1 MIDFKKLIQ
10 PSFIF
15 NYQPQTFTFFWY
27 SVIIFS
33 AMVLSAVTV
42 AIFLKTQGKPYLEK
56 LKSSIFS
63 LLLWTGGFGLAL
75 TFFHWQAIPYLSMRF
90 LFEIL
95 FLVFIVW
102 LIFIL
107 KYLIFNFKKEKQD
120 FNQSQRFEKYMP
132 RAQSRSLPKK

>member
-1 MIDFKKLIQ
+1 M
-10 PSFIF
+10 FIF
-15 NYQPQTFTFFWY
+15 LL
-27 SVIIFS
+27 SKIIS
-33 AMVLSAVTV
+33 PL
-42 AIFLKTQGKPYLEK
+42 K

-120 FNQSQRFEKYMP
+120 FNQRQRFEKYLP